1 MKTITRFQAQKMLE
15 ALGGM
20 ALGHLATEDIEK
32 VIDNFD
38 ILKAEVEKLD
48 KMKTELSKRIYQDV
62 EQERLQK
69 FFEAIQQNDEK
80 TLNKEYAD
88 LLPLRIKEVDVTISL
103 YNKLIDVDLKEID
116 SKDFR
121 KAVIKA
127 QPDTKQGVFSIL
139 APIFKAEE
147 EEAKEDFSE
156 LDSLLDNKNV

>member
-48 KMKTELSKRIYQDV
+48 KMKTELSKRIYQDI

-69 FFEAIQQNDEK
+69 FFETIQKDDTE

-88 LLPLRIKEVDVTISL
+88 LLPLRTKEVDVVISL
-103 YNKLIDVDLKEID
+103 YNKEIDVELKEID
-116 SKDFR
+116 SKDFC
-121 KAVIKA
+121 KAVIKS

-139 APIFKAEE
+139 TPIFKAEE
-147 EEAKEDFSE
+147 VKEDYSE
-156 LDSLLDNKNV
+156 LEELLK

>member
-20 ALGHLATEDIEK
+20 ALGHLTTEDLER

-38 ILKAEVEKLD
+38 ILKAEVDKLD
-48 KMKTELSKRIYQDV
+48 KMKTELNKRIYQDI
-62 EQERLQK
+62 EQERLHK
-69 FFEAIQQNDEK
+69 FFEAIQKNDAEN
-80 TLNKEYAD
+80 LNKEYAD
-88 LLPLRIKEVDVTISL
+88 LLPLRVKEVDVTISL

-127 QPDTKQGVFSIL
+127 QPDTKQGAFTVL

-147 EEAKEDFSE
+147 VKEDKEDYSE
-156 LDSLLDNKNV
+156 LEELLK